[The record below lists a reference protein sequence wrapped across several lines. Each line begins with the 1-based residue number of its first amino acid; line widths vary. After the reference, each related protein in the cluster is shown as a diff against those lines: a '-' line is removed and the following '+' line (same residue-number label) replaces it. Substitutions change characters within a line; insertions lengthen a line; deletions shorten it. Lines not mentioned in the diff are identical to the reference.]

1 MLSSLAGEVAQGA
14 DRQVGSGVC
23 AGTALVLEIETSR
36 RLSRPRVLRAQG
48 LRWGAQVRGDHL
60 GWGWPVCSQT

>member
-23 AGTALVLEIETSR
+23 AGTALVLEIET
-36 RLSRPRVLRAQG
+36 
-48 LRWGAQVRGDHL
+48 RG
-60 GWGWPVCSQT
+60 GCPVPVCCVPRG